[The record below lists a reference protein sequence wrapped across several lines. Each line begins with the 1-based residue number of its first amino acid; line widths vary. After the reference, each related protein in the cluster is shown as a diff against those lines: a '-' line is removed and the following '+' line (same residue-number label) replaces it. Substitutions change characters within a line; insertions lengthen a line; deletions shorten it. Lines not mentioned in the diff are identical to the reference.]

1 MGARFLEVKT
11 SETFETS
18 GGYAQETSP
27 EYRRQQQLAVAEQL
41 AKTDIAVTTA
51 LIPGKKAPVL
61 ITRGMIEHMP
71 RGSVIIDMAAANG
84 GNVEGS
90 IDNQTVN
97 VNGVTIVGNSN
108 LASELPVSASHLFA
122 QNIYNFL
129 APMYQKETKQI
140 VFNYDDELISKTCVA
155 KSGELLM

>member
-18 GGYAQETSP
+18 AAMPRKPLPNTAGSNSLPLPNSLPNRHCRHNGVNS
-27 EYRRQQQLAVAEQL
+27 RQ
-41 AKTDIAVTTA
+41 
-51 LIPGKKAPVL
+51 KAPVL

-71 RGSVIIDMAAANG
+71 HGSVIIDMAAANG

-90 IDNQTVN
+90 LDNQTVN

-108 LASELPVSASHLFA
+108 LASELPASASRLFA